1 MVIINN
7 CGNNNIIGAIILI
20 TIIIVS
26 KHSAYEG
33 KDNWL
38 WMILVTEVSGAE
50 QILSTLT
57 PQQMGLVALLQSEHT
72 HTRTQ
77 TRAHTLACARDQKV
91 HDCLRQHHQNVAYI
105 SKLSLSTHSAHVA
118 CRHNHWKP
126 CLTFPYPM
134 VYTFGTLKN

>member
-7 CGNNNIIGAIILI
+7 CGNNNIIGAMILI

-38 WMILVTEVSGAE
+38 WMMLVTEVSGAE

-57 PQQMGLVALLQSEHT
+57 P
-72 HTRTQ
+72 
-77 TRAHTLACARDQKV
+77 
-91 HDCLRQHHQNVAYI
+91 
-105 SKLSLSTHSAHVA
+105 
-118 CRHNHWKP
+118 
-126 CLTFPYPM
+126 
-134 VYTFGTLKN
+134 